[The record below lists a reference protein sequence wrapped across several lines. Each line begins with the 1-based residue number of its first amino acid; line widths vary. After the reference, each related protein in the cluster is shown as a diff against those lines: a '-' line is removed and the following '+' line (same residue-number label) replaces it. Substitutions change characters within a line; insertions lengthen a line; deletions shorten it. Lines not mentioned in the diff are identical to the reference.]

1 MTINNAP
8 EIKTEPANQMNGGIW
23 LGILLVV
30 LGIAAIFLPFFSTVV
45 IETWIGLILASAGV
59 SGIVYAIQTKT
70 EDGFIWKLLLGGLYI
85 ATGVLLFVYPL
96 TGVLTLTLLLG
107 SFLLTEGVFETILAF
122 KLKPQPNW
130 GWVLANGILTIGFGA
145 IIWFQW
151 PSDSAWLIGT
161 IVGASVLSTGIA
173 RIGMS
178 LNNSTSNLE
187 HNPSNNPAA

>member
-1 MTINNAP
+1 MTTNNAP
-8 EIKTEPANQMNGGIW
+8 EIKTEPTNPMNGGIW
-23 LGILLVV
+23 IGILLVV
-30 LGIAAIFLPFFSTVV
+30 LGIAAILLPFFSTVV
-45 IETWIGLILASAGV
+45 IDTWIGLILASAGV

-70 EDGFIWKLLLGGLYI
+70 EDGFLWKLLLGGLYI
-85 ATGVLLFVYPL
+85 GTGILLFVYPL

-130 GWVLANGILTIGFGA
+130 GWVLANGLLTIGFGA
-145 IIWFQW
+145 IIWLQW
-151 PSDSAWLIGT
+151 PSDAAWLIGT

-178 LNNSTSNLE
+178 LSSPISNSDQ
-187 HNPSNNPAA
+187 NPSNSPAA